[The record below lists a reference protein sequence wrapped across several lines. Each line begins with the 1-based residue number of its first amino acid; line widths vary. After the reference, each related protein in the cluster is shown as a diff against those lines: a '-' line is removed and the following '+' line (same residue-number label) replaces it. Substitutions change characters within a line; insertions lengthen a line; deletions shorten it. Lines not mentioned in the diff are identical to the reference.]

1 MEANKQQGKAK
12 KRSWQKVVDEGLTSD
27 EAKAKYIALVE
38 TLKEKYGYDA
48 NKVAEAV
55 GGGSQIQGDYEGMM

>member
-55 GGGSQIQGDYEGMM
+55 GGGS